1 MASKTTKTKNDVVD
15 ISLSAINKK
24 KIRIDGDDSRILEL
38 NTSDLGIFG
47 RLKKSEDDIT
57 QLTKDA
63 MSNWPEDSD
72 DDAMEITAKIF
83 ENTDKRMREIMDF
96 IFDAPVS
103 ELCAPT
109 GTMFDPING
118 KFRYEHIMDVLG
130 SVYETDIESE
140 VKQMSSRV
148 KKHTDKYTK

>member
-1 MASKTTKTKNDVVD
+1 MASKTTKPKNDVVD

-24 KIRIDGDDSRILEL
+24 KIRIDGDDNRILEL

-63 MSNWPEDSD
+63 MLNWPEDSD
-72 DDAMEITAKIF
+72 GDAMAVTAKIF
-83 ENTDKRMREIMDF
+83 EDTDKRMREIMDF

-130 SVYETDIESE
+130 GVYETDIESE

>member
-24 KIRIDGDDSRILEL
+24 KIRIDGDDNRILEL

-72 DDAMEITAKIF
+72 GDAMEITAKIF

>member
-1 MASKTTKTKNDVVD
+1 MASKTKTPNNVID
-15 ISLSAINKK
+15 IDLSSVSKK
-24 KIRIDGDDSRILEL
+24 RVRIDGDDSRILEL

-63 MSNWPEDSD
+63 MLNWPEESEEDSI
-72 DDAMEITAKIF
+72 AVTAKIF
-83 ENTDKRMREIMDF
+83 EETDKRMREIMDF

-130 SVYETDIESE
+130 GVYETDIESE